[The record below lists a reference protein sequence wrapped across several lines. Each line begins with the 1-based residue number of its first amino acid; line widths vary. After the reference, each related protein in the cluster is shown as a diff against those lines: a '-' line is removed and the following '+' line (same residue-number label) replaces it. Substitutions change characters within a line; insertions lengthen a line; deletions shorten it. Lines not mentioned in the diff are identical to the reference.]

1 MKTVIDLQGN
11 EIEVSEDTPVRTKNG
26 VHYLLNDAD
35 KAEIAQRESAYQAVL
50 AERKAN
56 EYIEKRIA
64 EYGTM
69 AEQMEYIVE
78 NGYDA
83 WKARVEE
90 IKAKYPK
97 GE

>member
-1 MKTVIDLQGN
+1 MKKAIDLNGN
-11 EIEVSEDTPVRTKNG
+11 EVEVSIDTPVKTKNG
-26 VHYLLNDAD
+26 VHYLLSDAD
-35 KAEIAQRESAYQAVL
+35 NLELEERETAYTKAL

-56 EYIEKRIA
+56 EYKAKRQA

-69 AEQMEYIVE
+69 AEQMEYLVE

-90 IKAKYPK
+90 IKLKYPK
-97 GE
+97 G